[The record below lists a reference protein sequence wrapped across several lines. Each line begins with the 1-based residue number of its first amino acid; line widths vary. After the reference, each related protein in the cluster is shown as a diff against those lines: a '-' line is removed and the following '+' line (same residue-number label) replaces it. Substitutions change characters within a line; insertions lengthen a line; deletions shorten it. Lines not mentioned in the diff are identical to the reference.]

1 MQPRRSP
8 VGLLALLGLLSATL
22 SDGLVAGLGGPAPG
36 FLFFSS
42 PSTGSVHYS
51 RLLTATEQSRSAKME
66 SKKVIGIESIKEPS
80 GLAVDS
86 LRKIL
91 YVIDGNSGRPK
102 LYAARIYHTKDG
114 GCACETPMLVAS
126 GLSSQWVAVD
136 FRGKVFVV
144 SDNTM
149 FSMDATSVTSKLD
162 GTLLAGAKAKSTI
175 PTNNKSGNKKLDNP
189 TFDVVY
195 DGGAVKGVSMPR
207 GMAVDGYRMFW
218 TNGENGKTDGT
229 IVQGLELPSGDTK
242 VSPLAS
248 NVPFA
253 HGICLTA
260 SRVFYT
266 DDESNVFTTKVNGGA
281 VQTVTS
287 KMQKPRG
294 CVFDGDGTVYVAD
307 AGDDKIVSF
316 AGAAA
321 ELGPRRLS
329 LALSNVKEPFGLAI
343 LHGSGASRSAT
354 MLFVVVASLF
364 GFVL

>member
-1 MQPRRSP
+1 MQPRRST
-8 VGLLALLGLLSATL
+8 VGLRVLLGLLSATL
-22 SDGLVAGLGGPAPG
+22 SDGLVALGGPAPG

-66 SKKVIGIESIKEPS
+66 SKKVIGIEAIKEPS

-102 LYAARIYHTKDG
+102 LYAARIYHDKFG
-114 GCACETPMLVAS
+114 GCACEAPMVVAS
-126 GLSSQWVAVD
+126 GLSSPWVAVD

-149 FSMDATSVTSKLD
+149 FSMDALSVTNKLD
-162 GTLLAGAKAKSTI
+162 GSLVAGAKAKSTI
-175 PTNNKSGNKKLDNP
+175 PSNSKDKKFDNP
-189 TFDVVY
+189 VFDVVY

-266 DDESNVFTTKVNGGA
+266 DDEANVFTTKVNGGA

-329 LALSNVKEPFGLAI
+329 LALGNVKEPFGLAI

-354 MLFVVVASLF
+354 ILFVVVASLF
-364 GFVL
+364 GLAL